1 VFFDNLHIVHTRG
14 ALLEETHYYPFG
26 LVMSGISSSA
36 LNFGSPSNKLKCN
49 GKEEQREEFSDGSG
63 LDWLD
68 FGARMYDNQIMRWM
82 TLDPKSELGRRWSPY
97 SYCFDN
103 PIRFTD
109 PDGMWPDPP
118 RVGGGIKLS
127 ISFSG
132 KKPVFNASVAVGVS
146 VPMGGV
152 TANVNAALNVRSFG
166 LGTTHGSTGSTAV
179 KSDVVISPSVTV
191 GGGTGTALPLNT
203 LNGNTATGVTNTSA
217 GGVTVGSNFV
227 MGDNGNQRVG
237 YVGVKTEN
245 TQTNFYNDFIPG
257 LGDGKDRLNTGGGSL
272 QVATNNGGTVTVGA
286 DVYTGEVPAQSRVQ
300 GTAPDPNV
308 VVQTSDQQALNNG
321 QTYINVTGPV
331 PGNAAV
337 GGKEQMYPQNGIH
350 ALRKEKKFVSTA
362 TGL

>member
-1 VFFDNLHIVHTRG
+1 MGLG
-14 ALLEETHYYPFG
+14 KKSYYPFG
-26 LVMSGISSSA
+26 LTMAGISSKA
-36 LNFGSPSNKLKCN
+36 AGPLKNKEKFN

-68 FGARMYDNQIMRWM
+68 FGARMYDNQLMRWM
-82 TLDPKSELGRRWSPY
+82 TIDPKSELGRRWSPY
-97 SYCFDN
+97 TYCFNN
-103 PIRFTD
+103 PLRFTD

-146 VPMGGV
+146 LPMGGA
-152 TANVNAALNVRSFG
+152 TANLNAALNVRSFG

-179 KSDVVISPSVTV
+179 KSDVVISPSLTI

-203 LNGNTATGVTNTSA
+203 LSGTTATGVTNTSA

-227 MGDNGNQRVG
+227 MGNNGSQRVG
-237 YVGVKTEN
+237 YLGVKTEN
-245 TQTNFYNDFIPG
+245 AQVGTYNDFFPVT
-257 LGDGKDRLNTGGGSL
+257 GDQGDKLNTGGGSL
-272 QVATNNGGTVTVGA
+272 QVGTPGGNVVTVGT
-286 DVYTGEVPAQSRVQ
+286 DVYTGEKEPGQSSKV
-300 GTAPDPNV
+300 GTGSNPNFFE
-308 VVQTSDQQALNNG
+308 QSTDQQALNNG

-331 PGNAAV
+331 PATANTGGQNNMYMQNA
-337 GGKEQMYPQNGIH
+337 IH
-350 ALRKEKKFVSTA
+350 NARKEKKFKSTA